1 MMRWIVGSSLKA
13 RLLVVPVAVAL
24 LVLGFVQL
32 RSMPVDVLP
41 EFSPPLVE
49 IQTEALGLSAAE
61 VEQLVTVPLEQDL
74 LNGVAWLDQIHSES
88 LPGLSRI
95 EMIFE
100 PGTDVL
106 KARQLVQERLI
117 QAPGG
122 IPNVSKAPIV
132 LQPLSS
138 TSRVMTVGFSSKD
151 LSLIDMSVLARW
163 KIRPRLMGVP
173 GVANVAIW
181 GQRERQL
188 QVQVDPQK
196 LRQRGVS
203 LNQVIQTTGNALW
216 VSPLSFVEAST
227 PGTGGFI
234 DSPSQRLG
242 VQHVS
247 PIITAKDLAQ
257 VTMEDTGGKVLRLTD
272 VSKVVEDHQPL
283 IGDAVVNDAPSLM
296 LVVEKFPGANT
307 LEVTRGVEEA
317 LDQLRPGLSGITID
331 TSLYRPASFIETATH
346 NLTLALVVGLVL
358 VVLLIGLFLFD
369 WRAALIGL
377 VTVPLSLV
385 AAVLVL
391 DLRGATFNTMVL
403 AGLVVALAVVVDDAI
418 VDVDNLKR
426 RLRQRRE
433 AGEDA
438 GGSALATVLRA
449 SLEVRRPLVYATL
462 IVALATVP
470 VFFVQ
475 GLTGSFVRPLAT
487 SYLLAVLAS
496 LVVALVVTPG
506 LALLLLGGAPLP
518 QRTSPLARWLERGHT
533 AALTRLLARPRVA
546 FAGAALLALA
556 GLAVLPL
563 LGGRPML
570 PPLQDRDLLIKWQGT
585 PGMSQPEMDRITER
599 ATRELRSTAG
609 VRDVG
614 ALVGRA
620 ITSDQAVNVN
630 SAQLWVSIDPKA
642 DYRRTVAAVK
652 QVVGG
657 YPGLTHDLATYPEER
672 IRQVRTGS
680 GDPVVVRVYGQNPQ
694 VLRDKADEVRREIAG
709 IDGVVSPR
717 VDSQA
722 VEPTVEVEVDLA
734 AAQRQGIKPGDVR
747 RAAATLLSGVTVG
760 NLFEE
765 SKVFDVV
772 VWGEPATRHSLT
784 SIQNMLVD
792 KPDGGQVRLGDVAR
806 VRVAPNPTVIKHDA
820 VSRYLDVTAGVRGR
834 SVAAVTR
841 DVQQRIQGISFP
853 LEHHAEVLG
862 AAAEQRAASQ
872 RTLSVALA
880 VVVAAFLL
888 LQAAFGSWRLAS
900 LVFASLPLA
909 LVGGV
914 LAALAFTGEV
924 TPLGSLVGLFAVL
937 AIAVRNGV
945 LLVRHLQRLQ
955 RDGEELDADLV
966 LRGARERLAPAVL
979 TALTVGLSLLP
990 LLLFGGVP
998 GLEVV
1003 RPLAVVILGGLLTS
1017 TLVGVLLVPVLY
1029 LRFAP
1034 RRQPEDLAAELQLS
1048 PV

>member
-433 AGEDA
+433 AGEEA

>member
-1 MMRWIVGSSLKA
+1 
-13 RLLVVPVAVAL
+13 
-24 LVLGFVQL
+24 
-32 RSMPVDVLP
+32 
-41 EFSPPLVE
+41 
-49 IQTEALGLSAAE
+49 
-61 VEQLVTVPLEQDL
+61 
-74 LNGVAWLDQIHSES
+74 
-88 LPGLSRI
+88 
-95 EMIFE
+95 MIFE